1 MINKALYFFLKDK
14 VKDFQL
20 RYPYQ
25 ESPIDL
31 KNGYVS
37 WQFINSNILSTQ
49 SKTKQ
54 YINDVL
60 QDTLYQHFIN
70 QYMLIAEKIN
80 TLNHTPFEL
89 LSEINIHL
97 NSDNFIHFCKH
108 NKFNLESLRIA
119 GNLTNDT
126 YLHENK
132 QWITRATM
140 IVDFVILSSV
150 DISNIQIG
158 NIKIDTDFI

>member
-14 VKDFQL
+14 VKDYQL

-37 WQFINSNILSTQ
+37 WQFVNSNILSTQ

-54 YINDVL
+54 YINNTL
-60 QDTLYQHFIN
+60 QDSLYQHFIN

-89 LSEINIHL
+89 LSELNIHL
-97 NSDNFIHFCKH
+97 NSDNFIAFCR
-108 NKFNLESLRIA
+108 NNNFNLEALRIVDT
-119 GNLTNDT
+119 LTNDT

-140 IVDFVILSSV
+140 SVDFVILGRV
-150 DISNIQIG
+150 DIANIEIG

>member
-14 VKDFQL
+14 VKDYQL

-31 KNGYVS
+31 RNGYIS
-37 WQFINSNILSTQ
+37 WQFVNSNILSTQ

-54 YINDVL
+54 YVNNVL
-60 QDTLYQHFIN
+60 QDSLYQHFIN
-70 QYMLIAEKIN
+70 QYMIISEKIN

-97 NSDNFIHFCKH
+97 NSDNFIHFCR
-108 NKFNLESLRIA
+108 NNNFNLEVLRIVDT
-119 GNLTNDT
+119 LTNDT

-140 IVDFVILSSV
+140 TVNFVILGRV
-150 DISNIQIG
+150 DISNIEIG